1 MQTKSFCSLNQQK
14 FPIKVWLA
22 FAAVALFWG
31 TTFLGMRIG
40 IQTFPPFLL
49 AGLRHTIGG
58 VIICSYF
65 LLRGYKIPDKKELK
79 VFAIN
84 GFLMM
89 VCGNGLV
96 CYAEMYISSGLAALI
111 CSLTPIW
118 LVLINSTTSKT
129 ESINKITIAGFLL
142 CFLAQFLLF
151 KDHIKELGNTQYLY
165 GIIAVTI
172 ANFCWALGSIYS
184 KQHKYEIN
192 SLYAAGLQ
200 MIFGGIMLD
209 IYSISTGDLNNLN
222 PSSESIYALAYLI
235 IFGSIIAYGSYI
247 YILKNMPAAIVST
260 YAYINTIV
268 AVILGWLWFNEIMN
282 LQMAFAV
289 LLTLFGLWL
298 VNKSMNKT

>member
-1 MQTKSFCSLNQQK
+1 
-14 FPIKVWLA
+14 
-22 FAAVALFWG
+22 
-31 TTFLGMRIG
+31 
-40 IQTFPPFLL
+40 
-49 AGLRHTIGG
+49 
-58 VIICSYF
+58 
-65 LLRGYKIPDKKELK
+65 
-79 VFAIN
+79 
-84 GFLMM
+84 
-89 VCGNGLV
+89 
-96 CYAEMYISSGLAALI
+96 
-111 CSLTPIW
+111 
-118 LVLINSTTSKT
+118 
-129 ESINKITIAGFLL
+129 
-142 CFLAQFLLF
+142 
-151 KDHIKELGNTQYLY
+151 
-165 GIIAVTI
+165 
-172 ANFCWALGSIYS
+172 
-184 KQHKYEIN
+184 
-192 SLYAAGLQ
+192 